1 MTAILNFLKNE
12 PAMVV
17 TFILAVL
24 NIFLDLNA
32 DQAVQVQTI
41 IESILVLLGGGVVRQ
56 SVTPVAKLAGK

>member
-1 MTAILNFLKNE
+1 MKTILNFLRNE

-17 TFILAVL
+17 TFVLAVL

-41 IESILVLLGGGVVRQ
+41 IESALVLLGGGVVRS
-56 SVTPVAKLAGK
+56 SVTPTAKLAGK

>member
-1 MTAILNFLKNE
+1 MKTILNFIKNE

-17 TFILAVL
+17 TFVLAVL
-24 NIFLDLNA
+24 NIFLDLSA

-41 IESILVLLGGGVVRQ
+41 VESILVLLGGGVVRQ

>member
-1 MTAILNFLKNE
+1 MKAIINFLKNE

-17 TFILAVL
+17 TFVLAVL

-32 DQAVQVQTI
+32 DQAIQVQTI